1 MHDTMVVVYGDRAS
15 LYSLFP
21 IISPSVSW
29 PQSTSLKWGC
39 FMREVAWMNGSVA
52 IRTKAYPLLMML
64 AIKSSIN
71 HIL

>member
-21 IISPSVSW
+21 IISPESVSW

-52 IRTKAYPLLMML
+52 IRTKAYPLHFFFP
-64 AIKSSIN
+64 KKPTTS
-71 HIL
+71 H